1 MRKIPLIIFNYI
13 YKIAILVLMSIFV
26 TTLLT
31 GTPSIFGF
39 RPMFIVSESMEP
51 TIHKYQFVLA
61 VTVDKDDLKVGDIVG
76 YQAPKDENALFQKLV
91 VHRIIG
97 INDDGTYILKGDAN
111 LSSLLYETNVTAE
124 NIKYK
129 VIMY

>member
-1 MRKIPLIIFNYI
+1 M
-13 YKIAILVLMSIFV
+13 ILTSIFI

-31 GTPSIFGF
+31 GIPSIFGL
-39 RPMFIVSESMEP
+39 RPMFVMSESMEP
-51 TIHKYQFVLA
+51 VIEKYQFILA
-61 VTVDKDDLKVGDIVG
+61 VTVDKNELKVGDIVG
-76 YQAPKDENALFQKLV
+76 IKAPKDENALTTKLV

-97 INDDGTYILKGDAN
+97 INEDGTFILKGDAN